1 LSFEQTY
8 FLSWNCASKGGTFM
22 ETFEG
27 LVYVKHGRIGS
38 KSEGPDYYLQTWDR
52 EYLLKYEDRGPW
64 ELDYYLEF
72 FCRKF
77 VEVTGELDGETNTI
91 KVKSINDICVG
102 LMPKS

>member
-1 LSFEQTY
+1 
-8 FLSWNCASKGGTFM
+8 M

-27 LVYVKHGRIGS
+27 LVYVKYGRIGS

-52 EYLLKYEDRGPW
+52 EYLLKHGDRGPW

-77 VEVTGELDGETNTI
+77 VEVTGELEKETNII
-91 KVKSINDICVG
+91 KVAMSKEICVENI
-102 LMPKS
+102 PKKMG

>member
-1 LSFEQTY
+1 
-8 FLSWNCASKGGTFM
+8 M

-52 EYLLKYEDRGPW
+52 DYLLNYEDRGPW

-77 VEVTGELDGETNTI
+77 VEVTGELEWRDKYN
-91 KVKSINDICVG
+91 KSEKYQRYLCG
-102 LMPKS
+102 AYA